1 MATRALAPHDEREW
15 PDSLSRYQLLAR
27 FYSCTANS
35 RYEPAP
41 RARHQTIRVGSN
53 VYMWGGGVDGM
64 PEVHDSQ
71 EKKRFISCVEVFHCE
86 TGDWIHQ
93 PTSGAPPLGVHGYG
107 CTAVGDTLHFFGGS
121 CFHGNCCHNS
131 IHSLS
136 TSSLHWVELS
146 PTTSEGGAPM
156 RKCYCGT
163 VAFKDGEEDILCIV
177 AGWGSTPLYRQPGA
191 QYEAAYFGDHVRC
204 NEQHMFSLSTSE

>member
-1 MATRALAPHDEREW
+1 M
-15 PDSLSRYQLLAR
+15 
-27 FYSCTANS
+27 NS

-41 RARHQTIRVGSN
+41 RTVHQTIRVGSN
-53 VYMWGGGVDGM
+53 VYMWAGVVDGM
-64 PEVHDSQ
+64 PDVHDNQ
-71 EKKRFISCVEVFHCE
+71 DKRRFISCVEVFHCE

-93 PTSGAPPLGVHGYG
+93 PTSGAPPLGVNGYG
-107 CTAVGDTLHFFGGS
+107 CTAVGDTLHFFGGY
-121 CFHGNCCHNS
+121 CNHGKCYHNS

-156 RKCYCGT
+156 RKTYCGT
-163 VAFKDGEEDILCIV
+163 VAFKDGEEDILYVV
-177 AGWGSTPLYRQPGA
+177 AGRGPTPSYRQPGA
-191 QYEAAYFGDHVRC
+191 QYKAVGGDRVRC

>member
-1 MATRALAPHDEREW
+1 M
-15 PDSLSRYQLLAR
+15 
-27 FYSCTANS
+27 NS

-41 RARHQTIRVGSN
+41 RVAHQTIRVGSN
-53 VYMWGGGVDGM
+53 VYMWAGLVDGM
-64 PEVHDSQ
+64 PKGHDSQ
-71 EKKRFISCVEVFHCE
+71 EKRRFISCVEVFHCE

-93 PTSGAPPLGVHGYG
+93 STSGAPPLGVYGYG
-107 CTAVGDTLHFFGGS
+107 CTAVGDTLHFFGGY
-121 CFHGNCCHNS
+121 CNHGVCCHNS

-156 RKCYCGT
+156 RKGFCGT
-163 VAFKDGEEDILCIV
+163 VAFKDGEEDILYIV
-177 AGWGSTPLYRQPGA
+177 AGHGPTPSYRQPGA
-191 QYEAAYFGDHVRC
+191 QYKAVVNDRVRC